1 MVAFAHNHAGGL
13 AGALA
18 GFDVGKKRHMLTK
31 SPPRGY
37 APLLGWYL
45 TKRWLVCLLGTL
57 MAFATLLYL
66 LELVELLRKISG
78 TATPPLLALSMAAL
92 KLPDILLQLLPFTM
106 LIGTIVW
113 LHRLNQRQELTAMKA
128 AGLPSRRFLGGPAL
142 ACLTVGLLGLTV
154 VNPLAA
160 MFTKTYERWYAE
172 TFPGSVRG
180 VITSGGSAWLRQTD
194 PESGRTY
201 FLYGQNI
208 QSDLQGVG
216 TTLGPATIFIFQRD
230 GSFATRLQAATAT
243 LQPGA
248 WVLGDARLIDG
259 RLPSSN
265 GPRTVRLPT
274 KLTAEQFRDSF
285 TPPATLNVWEL
296 GRFVQVLAAT
306 GFPSARHAMAYA
318 KLLALPA
325 LGMAMF
331 ALAIPFGLR
340 FARHSTLARSIGLGV
355 GLGFT
360 FYLLGNFVAAYG
372 LAGRLNP
379 NLAAWLPV
387 GIGLLSA
394 LALVI
399 YLQED

>member
-1 MVAFAHNHAGGL
+1 MKN
-13 AGALA
+13 
-18 GFDVGKKRHMLTK
+18 
-31 SPPRGY
+31 PPRGY

-45 TKRWLVCLLGTL
+45 TRRWLVCLLGTVL
-57 MAFATLLYL
+57 VFAILLYL
-66 LELVELLRKISG
+66 IELVELIRRL
-78 TATPPLLALSMAAL
+78 ATTEAAPLVAIRMAVL
-92 KLPDILLQLLPFTM
+92 KLPDILLQLLPFAM

-113 LHRLNQRQELTAMKA
+113 LHRLNQRHELTAMKA
-128 AGLPSRRFLGGPAL
+128 AGLPARRFLTGPAM
-142 ACLTVGLLGLTV
+142 ACVLVGLLALTV

-180 VITSGGSAWLRQTD
+180 LITNGGSAWLRQTD

-208 QSDLQGVG
+208 QNNLQSSGQTGDTV
-216 TTLGPATIFIFQRD
+216 LGPATIFIFQQN
-230 GSFATRLQAATAT
+230 GGFLARLEAKTAS
-243 LQPGA
+243 LQTGA
-248 WVLGDARLIDG
+248 WVLNEARLIG
-259 RLPSSN
+259 QGTQTSVEPHM
-265 GPRTVRLPT
+265 VRLPT
-274 KLTAEQFRDSF
+274 KLTAEQLRDSF

-296 GRFVQVLAAT
+296 GNFVQVLAAT
-306 GFPSARHAMAYA
+306 GFPSAHHAMAYA

-325 LGMAMF
+325 LGLAMF

-340 FARHSTLARSIGLGV
+340 FARHSTLVRSIGLGV
-355 GLGFT
+355 GLGFG

-379 NLAAWLPV
+379 SLAAWLPV
-387 GIGLLSA
+387 GIGLLAA

>member
-1 MVAFAHNHAGGL
+1 M
-13 AGALA
+13 
-18 GFDVGKKRHMLTK
+18 RTK
-31 SPPRGY
+31 NPPRGY

-45 TKRWLVCLLGTL
+45 TRRWLLCLLSTVL
-57 MAFATLLYL
+57 AFASLLYL
-66 LELVELLRKISG
+66 LELIELLRKVSG
-78 TATPPLLALSMAAL
+78 TETPLLVTLSMAAF
-92 KLPDILLQLLPFTM
+92 KLPDILLQIFPFAI
-106 LIGTIVW
+106 LIATIVW
-113 LHRLNQRQELTAMKA
+113 LHRLNQRQELTAIKA
-128 AGLPSRRFLGGPAL
+128 AGLPARRFLAGPAL
-142 ACLTVGLLGLTV
+142 ACLMTGLLALTV

-160 MFTKTYERWYAE
+160 MFTKTYERWHAQ

-180 VITSGGSAWLRQTD
+180 LITDGGSAWLRQTD

-208 QSDLQGVG
+208 QSDIERRIEGDIESEAERNRQTRG
-216 TTLGPATIFIFQRD
+216 TVLEPATVFIFQKN
-230 GSFATRLQAATAT
+230 GSFAARIEALRAT
-243 LQPGA
+243 LTPGA
-248 WVLGDARLIDG
+248 WVLEDARLID
-259 RLPSSN
+259 LAATTSAVPH
-265 GPRTVRLPT
+265 TVRLPT
-274 KLTAEQFRDSF
+274 TLTPTQLRDSF

-296 GRFVQVLAAT
+296 GKFVQVLSTT

-325 LGMAMF
+325 LGLAMF

-355 GLGFT
+355 GLGFI

-379 NLAAWLPV
+379 TLAAWLPV
-387 GIGLLSA
+387 GIGVLAA

>member
-1 MVAFAHNHAGGL
+1 
-13 AGALA
+13 
-18 GFDVGKKRHMLTK
+18 
-31 SPPRGY
+31 
-37 APLLGWYL
+37 
-45 TKRWLVCLLGTL
+45 

-66 LELVELLRKISG
+66 LEMIELLRKVSD
-78 TATPPLLALSMAAL
+78 TANAPLVVMSMAAF
-92 KLPDILLQLLPFTM
+92 KLPDILLQLLPFAM

-113 LHRLNQRQELTAMKA
+113 LHRLNQRHELTAIKA
-128 AGLPSRRFLGGPAL
+128 AGLPARRFLTGPAI
-142 ACLTVGLLGLTV
+142 ACVLVGLLALTV

-172 TFPGSVRG
+172 AFPGSVRG
-180 VITSGGSAWLRQTD
+180 LITNGGSAWLRQTD

-208 QSDLQGVG
+208 QSSLQEAV
-216 TTLGPATIFIFQRD
+216 TTLGPATIFIFQQN
-230 GSFATRLQAATAT
+230 GGFLTRLEAQTAT
-243 LQPGA
+243 LEAGA
-248 WVLGDARLIDG
+248 WVLSEARLIG
-259 RLPSSN
+259 RGMQNSLQPS
-265 GPRTVRLPT
+265 TVRLPT
-274 KLTAEQFRDSF
+274 KLTAEQLRDSF

-296 GRFVQVLAAT
+296 GKFVQVLAAT

-325 LGMAMF
+325 LGLAMF

-340 FARHSTLARSIGLGV
+340 FTRHSTLARSIGLGV

-379 NLAAWLPV
+379 SLAAWLPV
-387 GIGLLSA
+387 GVGLLVA